1 MIEFEPDSQSPS
13 SSQGAG
19 ENSSIRIK
27 VLGVGGAGCNILSRL
42 NYSSSDEL
50 KFIALNT
57 DKRNLAECK
66 IERKLQLGGNISGGW
81 GTGGNPEI
89 GKQIALE
96 EKNRLKE
103 ILEETDLLLLIS
115 GMGKGTGTGVS
126 PVIARLAKEMDKLV
140 LAFAI
145 LPFHFEGNERFSRAK
160 KGLQELE
167 KVVDALMVVSNN
179 DLLKEKD
186 VSLKEGLAEI
196 DRVFGS
202 TVKAV
207 GGLFFWPSLIELDFA
222 DIKAFLK
229 KKGYMQV
236 VVGKGKGKEA
246 ATNAVKEAIS
256 FPLLHKVSFEKVKGL
271 IFNIRGGKNL
281 LLSQVEK
288 AASLVRKSISREAE
302 FFWGASIDENLSDE
316 VFLTLITLDS
326 QMHLESE
333 EKAEKKSSLQGEL
346 NLKIYENEDLDIPT
360 FLRRREN

>member
-1 MIEFEPDSQSPS
+1 MIEFEPDSLGSPS
-13 SSQGAG
+13 SRG
-19 ENSSIRIK
+19 EEENYSIRIK

-42 NYSSSDEL
+42 NYSSSEEI

-66 IERKLQLGGNISGGW
+66 IKERVQLGENISGGW
-81 GTGGNPEI
+81 GTGGDPEI

-103 ILEETDLLLLIS
+103 ILKETDLLLLIS
-115 GMGKGTGTGVS
+115 GLGKGTGTGAS
-126 PVIARLAKEMDKLV
+126 PVIARLSKEMGKLV

-145 LPFHFEGNERFSRAK
+145 LPFHFEGNERLSRAK

-186 VSLKEGLAEI
+186 VSLKQGLTDI

-202 TVKAV
+202 TIKAIRE
-207 GGLFFWPSLIELDFA
+207 LFFRPSLIELDFA

-229 KKGYMQV
+229 KRGYMRV
-236 VVGKGKGKEA
+236 TVGKGKGKEA
-246 ATNAVKEAIS
+246 AVDVVKEAIS
-256 FPLLHKVSFEKVKGL
+256 SPAQHKIAFEKVKGV

-302 FFWGASIDENLSDE
+302 FFWRASVDENLSDE

-326 QMHLESE
+326 QMHLEE
-333 EKAEKKSSLQGEL
+333 EKAEKKRPLQGEL
-346 NLKIYENEDLDIPT
+346 NLNIYENEDLDIPT
-360 FLRRREN
+360 FLRKREN